1 MKQKIGKVIKGLIK
15 TTLHFSSRTKFGKYL
30 LNEFVNNAMNQT
42 RTVKY
47 NGLQINL
54 AVPNLL
60 SHWRADTF
68 SSKEPETLEWIDSIP
83 VGSVFWDIGAN
94 IGLYSTYAALARKCK
109 VWSFEPSVFNLELL
123 ARNIFLN
130 GLSDQI
136 CIVPIALSDKL
147 GSSKLRLTSTDWGG
161 ALSTFGHDFGWDGK
175 AIDQVFEFQT
185 MGLSMEDAVNKLSLP
200 MPDYLKI
207 DVDGIEHI
215 ILSGS
220 LEVLKN
226 VKEMLIEIN
235 DNFQEQ
241 ADQSAEILKRAGL
254 VLKEKRKSEAVTS
267 NELGDEGT
275 FNQIWVRI

>member
-1 MKQKIGKVIKGLIK
+1 MKQKIGKIIQGLIK
-15 TTLHFSSRTKFGKYL
+15 STLHFSSKTKFGKYVQS
-30 LNEFVNNAMNQT
+30 EFVNNLMNQT
-42 RTVKY
+42 RTVGY
-47 NGLQINL
+47 NGLQITL
-54 AVPNLL
+54 AVPNRL

-68 SSKEPETLEWIDSIP
+68 STKEPETLEWIDAIP

-94 IGLYSTYAALARKCK
+94 VGLYSTYAAKARKCR

-130 GLSDQI
+130 GLSDEV

-185 MGLSMEDAVNKLSLP
+185 IGLSIADVVNKLSIP
-200 MPDYLKI
+200 PSDYLKM

-215 ILSGS
+215 ILSGG

-226 VKEMLIEIN
+226 VKEILIEIN

-241 ADQSAEILKRAGL
+241 AEQSEAILKNAGH

-267 NELGDEGT
+267 DVLGDEGT
-275 FNQIWVRI
+275 FNQIWVRV